1 MNMNL
6 TTSKGNIYRR
16 SHMTGVVPQSR
27 DQNRQTKITQNPT
40 IIYLNFIYKGLH
52 IGIYLVVS
60 FSFFSS
66 L

>member
-1 MNMNL
+1 MNICAYSVL
-6 TTSKGNIYRR
+6 TTGEGNIYRR
-16 SHMTGVVPQSR
+16 SHMTGVAPQSR
-27 DQNRQTKITQNPT
+27 DQIAKRKSLKTLLQ
-40 IIYLNFIYKGLH
+40 YKGPH